1 LETLWHDIRFGARML
16 AKSRGFT
23 IVAVLTLALGI
34 GANSAIFS
42 VVYAVLLRPLPFP
55 DPSRLVIVWE
65 TSAVRDVQ
73 HGGSSGG
80 DFLDWRE
87 QAGVFDKL
95 SVWRK
100 WTYTVQGNEGPEQL
114 YGVKTSAD
122 FFRMLG
128 VKPMIGR
135 DYLADEE
142 IPGHEHVVILSYALW
157 QRQFGGDSSLL
168 GKPITIDEQPYIV
181 IGVLPPGFSPLGMSL
196 ENDVWMPVAFDRG
209 KVDHTD
215 HTFIVLGRL
224 KPGISILSADAAM
237 KTLFENMKKQGSG
250 ADPKD
255 SVHVVSM
262 HDDLTINLGPQLRI
276 LLGAVGCVLLIGCA
290 NVANLLLARAATR
303 EKEIALRTALGA
315 RRFRLVRQLLTES
328 VMLALVG
335 GALGLLVAYGG
346 MHIIRSILPP
356 PGGAGEVPHANWIGL
371 NGSVLGFTLLV
382 SIGTGIIFGLIP
394 AMQVSHS
401 SLGET
406 LKETGRG
413 TTSGRGGR
421 AVRAGL
427 VVAEVAISLVLL
439 VGAGLLL
446 RSFVKLMNE
455 DLGIRPEGVQTMQV
469 WLPESRYPDIKRV
482 VNFYRDVIARVSTIP
497 GVQSATAANFVPLSG
512 WRDFVD
518 IDIEGRAEPQAGE
531 EFTSQYVVCD
541 SNFFHTLG
549 MPIKEGRELAPSD
562 GPDAPGVAVIN
573 DALAHQYWPNEDP
586 VGKHIR
592 VHFEASK
599 VPWRPEPREAWL
611 TIVGIVGNI
620 REWELGDKR
629 PAEIYVPYLQNPS
642 RLMRLMARSNDPG
655 SLAAAM
661 RSAVLSVDKTQPVG
675 ETRTVEDFLDAA
687 MSQRRL
693 GMVLLGVF
701 AALATFLAAVGI
713 YGVMSYAVSQRSHEI
728 GIRMA
733 LGAQPADVLRLVV
746 REGLRLTLLG
756 TLIGGAASIV
766 AARWIASDLYGI
778 KAWDPATLAG
788 VAGLLV
794 NVALL
799 ACYIPARR
807 ATRVDPMRALRYE

>member
-1 LETLWHDIRFGARML
+1 LETFWHDIRFGARML

-42 VVYAVLLRPLPFP
+42 LVNAVLLRPLPFP
-55 DPSRLVIVWE
+55 DPGRLVIVWE

-114 YGVKTSAD
+114 YGVQTSVD
-122 FFRMLG
+122 FFRMFG
-128 VKPMIGR
+128 VKPIIGR

-168 GKPITIDEQPYIV
+168 GKPITIDERPYTV
-181 IGVLPPGFSPLGMSL
+181 IGVLPPGFSPLGMSR
-196 ENDVWMPVAFDRG
+196 ENDLWMPMAFDRG
-209 KVDHTD
+209 NADHTD
-215 HTFIVLGRL
+215 HTLIVLGRL
-224 KPGISILSADAAM
+224 KPGIPIERADAAM
-237 KTLFENMKKQGSG
+237 KTLFENMKKEGTVR
-250 ADPKD
+250 DPKD

-262 HDDLTINLGPQLRI
+262 HDDLTVGLGPQLRL
-276 LLGAVGCVLLIGCA
+276 LLGAVGCVLLIGCV

-315 RRFRLVRQLLTES
+315 KRIRLIRQLLTES
-328 VMLALVG
+328 VMLALIG
-335 GALGLLVAYGG
+335 GALGLLIAYGG
-346 MHIIRSILPP
+346 MHVIRMILPS
-356 PGGAGEVPHANWIGL
+356 PGSPHEVPHANWIGL
-371 NGSVLGFTLLV
+371 DGTVFAFTLLISV
-382 SIGTGIIFGLIP
+382 GTGIIFGLVP
-394 AMQVSHS
+394 AMQVSQS
-401 SLGET
+401 ALGET

-413 TTSGRGGR
+413 TTGGRGGR

-439 VGAGLLL
+439 VGAGLLI

-455 DLGIRPEGVQTMQV
+455 DLGIHAEGVQTMQV
-469 WLPESRYPDIKRV
+469 WLPESRYPDVTRV
-482 VNFYRDVIARVSTIP
+482 VNFYRDVISRISTIP
-497 GVQSATAANFVPLSG
+497 GVQSASAANFVPLSG

-518 IDIEGRAEPQAGE
+518 IDIEGRAVPQAGE
-531 EFTSQYVVCD
+531 EYTSQYVVCD

-549 MPIKEGRELAPSD
+549 MQIKEGRELAPSD
-562 GPDAPGVAVIN
+562 GPDSPGVAVIN
-573 DALAHQYWPNEDP
+573 EALAHQYWPNEDP
-586 VGKHIR
+586 VGKQIR
-592 VHFEASK
+592 VHFDATK
-599 VPWRPEPREAWL
+599 TPWRPEPREAWL

-629 PAEIYVPYLQNPS
+629 PGEIYVPYLQNPS
-642 RLMRLMARSNDPG
+642 RLMRLMARSNDP
-655 SLAAAM
+655 AAMTSAM
-661 RSAVLSVDKTQPVG
+661 RSAVLSVDKSQAVG
-675 ETRTVEDFLDAA
+675 EVRTIEEFLDAA

-701 AALATFLAAVGI
+701 AGLATFLAAVGI
-713 YGVMSYAVSQRSHEI
+713 YGVMSYAVSQRLHEI

-733 LGAQPADVLRLVV
+733 LGAQPGDVLRLVV

-756 TLIGGAASIV
+756 ALIGGAASV
-766 AARWIASDLYGI
+766 AAARWIASDLYGV
-778 KAWDPATLAG
+778 KAWDPATLAA
-788 VAGLLV
+788 VAALLV
-794 NVALL
+794 SVALL

-807 ATRVDPMRALRYE
+807 ATRVDPMRALRY

>member
-1 LETLWHDIRFGARML
+1 METLWQDIRFGARML
-16 AKSRGFT
+16 AKNRGFT
-23 IVAVLTLALGI
+23 IVAVLTLAFGI

-42 VVYAVLLRPLPFP
+42 VVNAVLLRPLPFRDP
-55 DPSRLVIVWE
+55 DRLVIVWE

-73 HGGSSGG
+73 KGGSAAG

-87 QAGVFDKL
+87 QSGIFDKL
-95 SVWRK
+95 TVWRK

-114 YGVKTSAD
+114 YGVKTSVD
-122 FFRMLG
+122 FFRVFG

-135 DYLADEE
+135 DFLEDEE

-157 QRQFGGDSSLL
+157 QRQFGGDQSLL
-168 GKPITIDEQPYIV
+168 GRPITIDEQPYTVVGI
-181 IGVLPPGFSPLGMSL
+181 LPPGFSPLGLSR
-196 ENDVWMPVAFDRG
+196 ENDVWMPVAFDRAQRNY
-209 KVDHTD
+209 TD

-224 KPGISILSADAAM
+224 KPGIPIARADAAM

-250 ADPKD
+250 ADPQD
-255 SVHVVSM
+255 SVRVVSM
-262 HDDLTINLGPQLRI
+262 HDDLTVGLGPQLRI

-315 RRFRLVRQLLTES
+315 RRFRLIRQLLTES
-328 VMLALVG
+328 VMLAIVG
-335 GALGLLVAYGG
+335 GALGLLIAYGG
-346 MHIIRSILPP
+346 LHIIRAILPEAGTP
-356 PGGAGEVPHANWIGL
+356 GEVPHANWIGMD
-371 NGSVLGFTLLV
+371 GPVLGFTLLV
-382 SIGTGIIFGLIP
+382 SIGTGIIFGLVP
-394 AMQVSHS
+394 AMQVSQS
-401 SLGET
+401 ALGET
-406 LKETGRG
+406 LKEMGRG
-413 TTSGRGGR
+413 TTGGRGGR

-439 VGAGLLL
+439 VGAGLLI
-446 RSFVKLMNE
+446 RSFVKMMSE
-455 DLGIRPEGVQTMQV
+455 DLGIHAEGVQTMQV
-469 WLPESRYPDIKRV
+469 WLPESRYPDTTRV
-482 VNFYRDVIARVSTIP
+482 VNFYRDVISRISTIP
-497 GVQSATAANFVPLSG
+497 GVQAASAANFVPLSG

-518 IDIEGRAEPQAGE
+518 IDIEGRAVPKAGE

-541 SNFFHTLG
+541 SNFFNTMG
-549 MPIKEGRELAPSD
+549 MRVKEGRELAPSD

-586 VGKHIR
+586 VGRQIK
-592 VHFEASK
+592 VHFDATK
-599 VPWRPEPREAWL
+599 TPWRPEPREAWL

-629 PAEIYVPYLQNPS
+629 PGEIYVPYLQNPS
-642 RLMRLMARSNDPG
+642 RLMRLIVRSNDP
-655 SLAAAM
+655 AAMTSAM
-661 RSAVLSVDKTQPVG
+661 RSAVLSVDKSQAVG
-675 ETRTVEDFLDAA
+675 EVRTVEDFLDAA

-701 AALATFLAAVGI
+701 AGLATFLAAVGI
-713 YGVMSYAVSQRSHEI
+713 YGVMSYAVSQRLHEI

-733 LGAQPADVLRLVV
+733 LGAQPGDVLRLVV
-746 REGLRLTLLG
+746 REGLRLTLIG
-756 TLIGGAASIV
+756 SLIGGAASIV
-766 AARWIASDLYGI
+766 AARWIASDLYGV

-788 VAGLLV
+788 VVGLLIS
-794 NVALL
+794 VALL